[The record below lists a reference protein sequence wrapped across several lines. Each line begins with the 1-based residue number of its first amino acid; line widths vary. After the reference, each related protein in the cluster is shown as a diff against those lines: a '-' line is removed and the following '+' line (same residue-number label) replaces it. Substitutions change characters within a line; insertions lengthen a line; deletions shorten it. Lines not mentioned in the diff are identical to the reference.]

1 MNHLGCFGTS
11 RLALEMRKI
20 PSTWGKEEE
29 EEEEIFK
36 VEKHN

>member
-20 PSTWGKEEE
+20 PSTRGKEE